1 MRKPAIITLAS
12 LGLLGLAGS
21 SAWACD
27 WGEGYRQSRVYRYS
41 YAPRTY
47 GYSAPAYGY
56 RAAYLDDDDYD
67 YGYGYGYGGVAVGVD
82 VGRDRRFHR
91 RHFRRSAAY
100 AGERSGRAT
109 RTSVNVG
116 ERSGRVRDGTA
127 RATSGRDGAAFRGA
141 GSGEGGRGAGAAGG
155 MSGGMSTGGMGGR
168 QGDTGG
174 RR

>member
-27 WGEGYRQSRVYRYS
+27 WDDGYRQARVYRYS
-41 YAPRTY
+41 YAPSARAY
-47 GYSAPAYGY
+47 GYYAPTYGY

-67 YGYGYGYGGVAVGVD
+67 YGYGSGYGGVAVGVD

-91 RHFRRSAAY
+91 RQFA
-100 AGERSGRAT
+100 
-109 RTSVNVG
+109 RTAVNVG
-116 ERSGRVRDGTA
+116 ERSGRVREGTV
-127 RATSGRDGAAFRGA
+127 RALSGREGNAAFRGA
-141 GSGEGGRGAGAAGG
+141 GSGEGGRAAGSG
-155 MSGGMSTGGMGGR
+155 MSSGMGTSGMGGGTSGR
-168 QGDTGG
+168 GGDTGG

>member
-27 WGEGYRQSRVYRYS
+27 DDGYRQSRVYRYAPGAYGY
-41 YAPRTY
+41 YAPTY
-47 GYSAPAYGY
+47 GY
-56 RAAYLDDDDYD
+56 RTAYLGDDDYD

-82 VGRDRRFHR
+82 IGRDRRFHR
-91 RHFRRSAAY
+91 RHFTRSAAY
-100 AGERSGRAT
+100 VGERSGRVT

-116 ERSGRVRDGTA
+116 ERSGRLRDGTA
-127 RATSGRDGAAFRGA
+127 RAIGGREGATFRGA

-155 MSGGMSTGGMGGR
+155 MSGGMGSGGMGGR
-168 QGDTGG
+168 GGDAGG

>member
-12 LGLLGLAGS
+12 LGLLGIAGS

-56 RAAYLDDDDYD
+56 RDAYLDDDDYD
-67 YGYGYGYGGVAVGVD
+67 DGYGYGGVAVGVN

-91 RHFRRSAAY
+91 RHF
-100 AGERSGRAT
+100 T

-116 ERSGRVRDGTA
+116 ERSGRVREGMV
-127 RATSGRDGAAFRGA
+127 RASGGGRESSAAFRGA
-141 GSGEGGRGAGAAGG
+141 GSGESGRAAGSARAMSGVMGGGSMGGGRGA
-155 MSGGMSTGGMGGR
+155 
-168 QGDTGG
+168 DTGG

>member
-12 LGLLGLAGS
+12 LGLLGIAGS

-47 GYSAPAYGY
+47 GYSAPTYGY

-67 YGYGYGYGGVAVGVD
+67 DGYGYGGVAVGVN

-91 RHFRRSAAY
+91 RHF
-100 AGERSGRAT
+100 T

-116 ERSGRVRDGTA
+116 ERSGRVREGTP
-127 RATSGRDGAAFRGA
+127 RSSSGGRSAAFQGA
-141 GSGEGGRGAGAAGG
+141 GSGESGRAGGSARG
-155 MSGGMSTGGMGGR
+155 MSGGMGGGSMGGGTVGR
-168 QGDTGG
+168 GADTGG

>member
-27 WGEGYRQSRVYRYS
+27 DDGYRQSRVYRYAPRAYGY
-41 YAPRTY
+41 YAPAYRYRSYT
-47 GYSAPAYGY
+47 PAYGY

-67 YGYGYGYGGVAVGVD
+67 YDYGYGYGGVAVGFD

-91 RHFRRSAAY
+91 RHFRRAAVD
-100 AGERSGRAT
+100 AGARA
-109 RTSVNVG
+109 SVDVG
-116 ERSGRVRDGTA
+116 ERSGRVREGTA
-127 RATSGRDGAAFRGA
+127 RASSGREGVAFRGA
-141 GSGEGGRGAGAAGG
+141 ASGESSRGAGAAGR
-155 MSGGMSTGGMGGR
+155 MSGGMGSGGGMGGR
-168 QGDTGG
+168 GDTGS